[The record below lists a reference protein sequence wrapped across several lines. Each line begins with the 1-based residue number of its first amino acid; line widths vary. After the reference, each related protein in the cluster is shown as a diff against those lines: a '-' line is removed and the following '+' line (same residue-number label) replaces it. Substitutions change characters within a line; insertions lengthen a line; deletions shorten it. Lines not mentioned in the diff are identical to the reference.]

1 MADKESTTKV
11 EEEKKDGAPE
21 GEAEDVLSLES
32 LDEIIANEDPEFAK
46 GLIDIGPDDPSN
58 TIYEE
63 GVELEYT
70 LEEEI
75 KLWERSTGLRQ
86 KIYKLLPF
94 LPKISYKIKM
104 KRTVLRLSWI
114 KWKEQAI
121 QSLRN
126 AGPNTLAWLKK
137 SAASMKAGIGTGLSA
152 FKSFSLIKKL
162 AFVGLIVLTGASAYL
177 IYRTVTKGL
186 VPHEQELFI
195 GSFADWSQ
203 GKYQY
208 DPKAEMESFYDS
220 TRTTQNILL
229 MKKMVVNLKRSS
241 ESGPNP
247 MGAFEFYV
255 EGTASEVVVEIK
267 DREPEVEDLFLRTIE
282 ETTFDQASS
291 GKGKQLLCERLR
303 KEVNKILTKGYVRRI
318 FIKTAII
325 KP

>member
-1 MADKESTTKV
+1 MADNESTTKV
-11 EEEKKDGAPE
+11 EDEKKDNAPE
-21 GEAEDVLSLES
+21 GEAEDVLSLDS

-46 GLIDIGPDDPSN
+46 ALGEIGPDDPLN
-58 TIYEE
+58 AIYEE

-75 KLWERSTGLRQ
+75 KLWQRSTGLRQ
-86 KIYKLLPF
+86 KVFKLLPF
-94 LPKISYKIKM
+94 LPKISYRIKM

-121 QSLRN
+121 QNLKN
-126 AGPNTLAWLKK
+126 AGPSFLAWSKK
-137 SAASMKAGIGTGLSA
+137 KAKGMQAGIGTGLAA
-152 FKSFSLIKKL
+152 FKQFSLVKKL
-162 AFVGLIVLTGASAYL
+162 AFVGLILVTGVSAFL

-186 VPHEQELFI
+186 IPHEQELFI
-195 GSFADWSQ
+195 GSFSEWAQS
-203 GKYQY
+203 KYHY

-220 TRTTQNILL
+220 TRTAQNILL

-282 ETTFDQASS
+282 ETTYDQAAS
-291 GKGKQLLCERLR
+291 GEGKQLLCERLR